1 MNGVRRMNLQ
11 RNSKD
16 ALIKEC
22 NEDIEKLYQDIET
35 LNSIIESKRQDISD
49 LLKVIEALENL
60 NGKYIGGT

>member
-1 MNGVRRMNLQ
+1 MRRMNLQ